1 MSECSGKLIAWMDG
15 ELPEEESREVER
27 HLAACP
33 ECRGRVAAY
42 KTLSGELDA
51 YCDAALAS
59 SARRGMPR
67 WAPAACAATA
77 VAAGIALFVA
87 LPTTRVSPPAFHQ
100 PSQIAA
106 AALPTPGPKELPAV
120 ASRLPKV
127 HPRRAVATAQ
137 MLNGN
142 RGLAQPQDASFL
154 PNGPA
159 IEIAFPADDMFP
171 PGAVPE
177 GMHFVADVTIAP
189 DGSAERL
196 RLRPRLAGFQRRTSE
211 P

>member
-1 MSECSGKLIAWMDG
+1 MCECSRKLIARMDR
-15 ELPEEESREVER
+15 ELPEAEAREVER
-27 HLAACP
+27 HLATCS
-33 ECRGRVAAY
+33 ECRDRVAAY
-42 KTLSGELDA
+42 KTVSSELDA
-51 YCDAALAS
+51 YCDAALAA

-67 WAPAACAATA
+67 WAPAAC
-77 VAAGIALFVA
+77 VAAAVVAGVALFVA
-87 LPTTRVSPPAFHQ
+87 LPRTRVSPPAFHQ
-100 PSQIAA
+100 PSQTAV
-106 AALPTPGPKELPAV
+106 AALPAAGPEEVPSV

-127 HPRRAVATAQ
+127 HPRRAAATAQ
-137 MLNGN
+137 LPNGN
-142 RGLAQPQDASFL
+142 RGLAQTQDASFL

-177 GMHFVADVTIAP
+177 GMHFVADVTIGP

-196 RLRPRLAGFQRRTSE
+196 RLRPRLAGFQRRTIE